1 MNPDASKP
9 ESRAFASRAGSHPP
23 LSAEVGQQP
32 NFPHHAESQG
42 QVQAPAG
49 PVFEHLDDHTR
60 MSVHMNQRSWLM
72 GWSRMKLS
80 LDEQAGRATGSR
92 MHLEG
97 RVLGVQLSLEEVVTE
112 HRPPARKV
120 WMTVGAPRL
129 LVIGAYRMGFVLV
142 AAGAGGQGAGSE
154 HVTLTVFIDYALPE
168 QGLSRLLGRIFG
180 RWYAR
185 WCTQRMVTD
194 AQAAFATAPVGG
206 SARTS
211 L

>member
-9 ESRAFASRAGSHPP
+9 ELRAFASRAGSDPA
-23 LSAEVGQQP
+23 LSAEMGERL

-60 MSVHMNQRSWLM
+60 LSAHMNQRSWRM

-80 LDEQAGRATGSR
+80 LDEQAGRATGGR

-97 RVLGVQLSLEEVVTE
+97 RVLGVRLSLEEVVTE
-112 HRPPARKV
+112 HRPPTRKV

-142 AAGAGGQGAGSE
+142 PAGAGAQGAGSE
-154 HVTLTVFIDYALPE
+154 HVTLTVFIDYALPA

-185 WCTQRMVTD
+185 WCTQRMLTD
-194 AQAAFATAPVGG
+194 AQAAFGMAGG
-206 SARTS
+206 SAPTR
-211 L
+211 